1 MNILIAS
8 DSFKDS
14 LTSMQVANSIQKGF
28 SKVFNDAKYNKFFL
42 ADGGE
47 GTLESICT
55 QTANCE
61 EIQVEVLNPIDEK
74 ITAKYAFIDEKTAV
88 IEMAQASGLEIVKKE
103 KRDIINSTSFGFG
116 QLIADSIK
124 NGAKKLIL
132 AIGGSATNDVGIGM
146 LQALG
151 VKFYD
156 EHNEEISAM
165 KILTAKDIFKIENFD
180 ISALS
185 AFKDIEIIIASDVT
199 NPLCGKNGATHIF
212 GKQKGATS
220 KHIEFLEESI
230 FKFSKICEK
239 KLAKKTKDE
248 QGAGAAGGV
257 GFALNTF
264 LNARFKS
271 GIDTV
276 IKLINFEEKVKN
288 ADLIITGEGRVD
300 EQTIY
305 GKTITGV
312 LKLSKHYNKPAIII
326 AGSLDEGY
334 EKLYTLGATAIF
346 DITPAPLNIED
357 LLSQADKNLSRI
369 AYSIASLLQLG
380 QTNLKV

>member
-55 QTANCE
+55 QTANSE

>member
-14 LTSMQVANSIQKGF
+14 LSSIEVANSIQKGF
-28 SKVFNDAKYNKFFL
+28 KRVFYDAKYEKVFL

-47 GTLESICT
+47 GTLEAVCSQISD
-55 QTANCE
+55 CE
-61 EIQVEVLNPIDEK
+61 IKKHEVLNPIDEK
-74 ITAKYAFIDEKTAV
+74 IEAKYAFINESTAL
-88 IEMAQASGLEIVKKE
+88 IEMAQASGLELVPRD

-116 QLIADSIK
+116 QLIADAVK

-156 EHNEEISAM
+156 EHNEELSSK
-165 KILTAKDIFKIENFD
+165 KILTAKDIFKIESFD
-180 ISALS
+180 ISALRS
-185 AFKDIEIIIASDVT
+185 FRDIKIVIASDVT
-199 NPLCGKNGATHIF
+199 NPLCGKQGATHIF
-212 GKQKGATS
+212 AKQKGATS
-220 KHIEFLEESI
+220 KHIDFLEESI
-230 FKFSKICEK
+230 FKFAKICEK
-239 KLAKKTKDE
+239 KLAKKTKDK

-264 LNARFKS
+264 LNAKFKS

-276 IKLINFEEKVKN
+276 SELIFLEDRIKN
-288 ADLIITGEGRVD
+288 ADLVITGEGRVD
-300 EQTIY
+300 SQTAY

-312 LKLSKHYNKPAIII
+312 LKLSKSYKKPAIII

-334 EKLYTLGATAIF
+334 EKLYTLGATSIF
-346 DITPAPLNIED
+346 DITPAPLDIED
-357 LLSQADKNLSRI
+357 LLSQADKNLSAT
-369 AYSIASLLQLG
+369 AYSIASMLHLG
-380 QTNLKV
+380 QTLK

>member
-1 MNILIAS
+1 
-8 DSFKDS
+8 
-14 LTSMQVANSIQKGF
+14 
-28 SKVFNDAKYNKFFL
+28 
-42 ADGGE
+42 
-47 GTLESICT
+47 
-55 QTANCE
+55 
-61 EIQVEVLNPIDEK
+61 
-74 ITAKYAFIDEKTAV
+74 
-88 IEMAQASGLEIVKKE
+88 MAQASGLEIVKKE

>member
-14 LTSMQVANSIQKGF
+14 LSSMQVANSIQKGF
-28 SKVFNDAKYNKFFL
+28 SKVFDDAKYQKFFL

-55 QTANCE
+55 QTLNCQE
-61 EIQVEVLNPIDEK
+61 KEIEVLNPIDEK

-116 QLIADSIK
+116 QLIADSIN

-156 EHNEEISAM
+156 KHNEEISAS

-185 AFKDIEIIIASDVT
+185 AFKDIEIVIASDVT

-276 IKLINFEEKVKN
+276 IKLINFEENVKN

-312 LKLSKHYNKPAIII
+312 LKLAVKYDKPVIII
-326 AGSLDEGY
+326 AGGLDEGY
-334 EKLYTLGATAIF
+334 EKLYAHGATAIF
-346 DITPAPLNIED
+346 DITPISKPLED
-357 LLSQADKNLSRI
+357 LLKQADENLTAT
-369 AYSIASLLQLG
+369 AYSIANMIALG
-380 QTNLKV
+380 QNKSF